1 MLYYLAITESQ
12 EQLPALSKINP
23 NRNYVSY

>member
-1 MLYYLAITESQ
+1 MLYYLAIVQAQ

-23 NRNYVSY
+23 NRNYASH